1 MAVGTRTDG
10 QIQTDVWEE
19 LQWDTRVWPNEIGIV
34 VKDGIVTL
42 NGWVDSYLK
51 KIAAQ
56 EAAHRVRG
64 VKAVANDIEV
74 RLPSSAERTD
84 ADLVAAVL
92 SVLQWDAAIP
102 AGKVDVT
109 VSQGWVT
116 LKGEVDHG
124 FQKRDALRAICRLSG
139 TKGITNLMM
148 VKPPQ
153 PAPQDL
159 KSQIEK
165 ALVRNAQTDAK
176 YITVEVQGSEVILRG
191 TVSSYAE
198 KKAAEETVSSASGV
212 TEVDN
217 RIIVSLPV

>member
-1 MAVGTRTDG
+1 MAVGIRTDG

-19 LQWDTRVWPNEIGIV
+19 LQWDSRVQPNEIGV
-34 VKDGIVTL
+34 AVKDGIVTL
-42 NGWVDSYLK
+42 TGWVDSYLK

-64 VKAVANDIEV
+64 IKAVVNDIEV
-74 RLPSSAERTD
+74 RLPGSAERTD
-84 ADLVAAVL
+84 ADLAAAVL
-92 SVLQWDAAIP
+92 NALKWDAAIP

-191 TVSSYAE
+191 AVSSYAE
-198 KKAAEETVSSASGV
+198 KKAAEETASSASGV